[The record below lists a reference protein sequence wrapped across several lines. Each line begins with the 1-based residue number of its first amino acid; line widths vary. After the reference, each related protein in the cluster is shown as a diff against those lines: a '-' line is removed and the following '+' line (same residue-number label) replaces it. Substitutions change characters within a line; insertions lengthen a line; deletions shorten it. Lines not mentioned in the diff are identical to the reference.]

1 MWLREFFFGVRD
13 KIVNCSTWGSV
24 FCLLNTF
31 LLGEVTAGADREG
44 GILSMSTGRPRFDA
58 SIIGSNPLAWDTM
71 LSLFFQLHT
80 GDKPGTL
87 TQEVNIFTPVL
98 DIF

>member
-1 MWLREFFFGVRD
+1 M
-13 KIVNCSTWGSV
+13 

-58 SIIGSNPLAWDTM
+58 SIIGSNPLA
-71 LSLFFQLHT
+71 
-80 GDKPGTL
+80 
-87 TQEVNIFTPVL
+87 
-98 DIF
+98 